1 MVFDFIVIGSG
12 PAGSIL
18 SSELAKG
25 GFKVA
30 LIDRAKNEKSLAIND
45 FFCPYINDCPSFYS
59 PVFSN
64 QLGGNSALWHSKI
77 YLISEDEFNIQ
88 EWGFDYNE
96 LEKYSEKLASTLR
109 IEDNLI
115 SKFDRGD
122 KEDIYR
128 YSMRAKFRNMYEYL
142 NINSNQN
149 INIYKGYSPSKL
161 IFSGQKVDKIIIKD
175 EKKNSLVV
183 NLKYSIIFCA
193 GGLGNPHL
201 LMNLLPKKNYFLGKF
216 LSDHPHV
223 NLCKIKSNDFNK
235 FKKIAKPNILNNL
248 KIYNHEAALIT
259 NKNHIF
265 AGMQLD
271 YKTDPLRKLR
281 RTFIRFNNIYLR
293 KFLSLFSLFTTKFN
307 GLYYKLGIIIGKY
320 NKYSFEY
327 FFSQSPK
334 INNKVYLSEAKDQY
348 GLKKININWDI
359 NNDDLVEYNN
369 IINKNIKQNEDVLKL
384 DRPLKFENFFY
395 KHGLSG
401 LHPSCTT
408 KIGSNPEDGVVD
420 SNLKLFDH
428 DNIYVLGSS
437 VFPFNGYTN
446 PTWTIMTLSLR
457 LSERLKK
464 IFK

>member
-1 MVFDFIVIGSG
+1 MEFDFIVIGSG
-12 PAGSIL
+12 PAGSVL
-18 SSELAKG
+18 STELSNS

-30 LIDRAKNEKSLAIND
+30 LVDRAKNLKSSTIND
-45 FFCPYINDCPSFYS
+45 FFCPYIEKCPSYYTPLYS
-59 PVFSN
+59 N
-64 QLGGNSALWHSKI
+64 ILGGNSELWHSKI
-77 YLISEDEFNIQ
+77 YLLSKDEIDKFNWNINYDNLVNYSNLLAEKFKVEKSLITKSEDINI
-88 EWGFDYNE
+88 
-96 LEKYSEKLASTLR
+96 S
-109 IEDNLI
+109 
-115 SKFDRGD
+115 SK
-122 KEDIYR
+122 YR
-128 YSMRAKFRNMYEYL
+128 YSLRGNFRNIFKFL
-142 NINSNQN
+142 NVNKNKN
-149 INIYKGYSPSKL
+149 ISVYKGYSPIKILFEKNTAKKVVINNTKKEETINSKYAL
-161 IFSGQKVDKIIIKD
+161 
-175 EKKNSLVV
+175 
-183 NLKYSIIFCA
+183 IFCA

-201 LMNLLPKKNYFLGKF
+201 LLNLLKNQNKFLGGF

-281 RTFIRFNNIYLR
+281 RTFIRLNNIYIR
-293 KFLSLFSLFTTKFN
+293 KFLSLFSLFATKFN

-334 INNKVYLSEAKDQY
+334 LNNKVYLSEIKDEY

-384 DRPLKFENFFY
+384 DHPLKFENFFY